1 MRGMRI
7 IIAIAATVAVVCI
20 ALSAASPA
28 AAAQAAAAAPAAP
41 AAPAGSPDA
50 GKAVFLAQKCNL
62 CHGVSSAGIAPIVK
76 SPAMQGPD
84 LAGVVAEKGADW
96 ATKFLKHQVNLND
109 KPHKKE
115 WTASDKDLQTLIGW
129 LAEQKKAAK

>member
-1 MRGMRI
+1 MRGMGI

-20 ALSAASPA
+20 ALSAVSP
-28 AAAQAAAAAPAAP
+28 AAAAAPAG
-41 AAPAGSPDA
+41 AAVADA
-50 GKAVFLAQKCNL
+50 GKAIFLAQKCNL

-96 ATKFLKHQVNLND
+96 AAKFLKHQVNLND

-115 WTASDKDLQTLIGW
+115 WTASDQDLQTLIGW
-129 LAEQKKAAK
+129 LGEQKKAAK